1 MNKGELIY
9 PKSIE
14 ASTSTSTAGARLS
27 PVNLFEFKFIIGSLM
42 LAKKQPTS

>member
-14 ASTSTSTAGARLS
+14 ASTSTSTAGARLP
-27 PVNLFEFKFIIGSLM
+27 PVNLFEFKLTIGSFM
-42 LAKKQPTS
+42 LTKKQPTS